1 MIIEKSLGELLLA
14 CAYFGVLQVG
24 WSAFRIKM
32 SPTRNRIVNETK
44 RDVLVFIGIHVQDIH
59 GWLLVTTTHHSVQD
73 S

>member
-1 MIIEKSLGELLLA
+1 MIEKSLSELLLA
-14 CAYFGVLQVG
+14 YAYFGVLQVG
-24 WSAFRIKM
+24 WSVFRIKL
-32 SPTRNRIVNETK
+32 SSTRNRIVNEKK